1 MAGLADFRAKHPEY
15 DSVDDTTLA
24 DALHRKFYANVPKE
38 QFLAKLGLG
47 APPPNDVPPAGDMSQ
62 WQQTPPGLGPS
73 QPSAPQPGMEPQSLT
88 DLNDML
94 GGAKATAKGAIK
106 GATALPGMVADV
118 PFQVAN
124 LFGAE
129 QQLPSQA
136 QSAML
141 DQAFGDTSGYQSV
154 ENIANAATGAVVP
167 AAMAGRAAQGASAAI
182 APYLE
187 SFAAQ
192 PGTQMVA
199 GVTGEGARQA
209 AEASGAG
216 AVGQTAAA
224 LAGGT
229 AGVMAPQA
237 LGDLGRGAGRALY
250 RGLIE
255 PGTNPEAPLGRALVA
270 NAGKSAGQGLLD
282 SPDDQ
287 AWRMAQALKEYDNVL
302 PGSRATAAEAARAEG
317 IIAPEFAALEDAVAA
332 ATPGP
337 KAVRDAERRAAR
349 LKPFDDII
357 GTPDDQAALEAR
369 LEDLG
374 GRYEKMAPTE
384 LDPRSV
390 AAEREQMAEALRMR
404 QAQALQLAGK
414 FQTDAAQQ
422 RTLAEGRGLGAPES
436 NVGSEFDFAY
446 PREGVPP
453 NIPPRGPAP
462 ERAPGFVRSEG
473 VQGSA
478 FPVPGQP
485 RVPPRYTENMQ
496 RVPEAEA
503 AAADAKQLADQ
514 LKREAGGAEQTT
526 EFLRSRGQLNEVGF
540 DELASH
546 PAMQDAMRYAE
557 LAPGEQP
564 TVGKVQAVKTYL
576 DRAINGA
583 QKRLEGDR
591 GNPGY
596 NPESLKSLRTQLI
609 DWMGRRSS
617 EWRNTKK
624 MFEETSTDLDRIKVA
639 EALRQKMVPAGSADK
654 PLSHTKLANAMQD
667 EGKFIEKTLNS
678 GRFED
683 FEALGWEPQQIEGLR
698 AVERDLANEIN
709 RDAMSTAGRG
719 GMNVGAGVTKTSPDE
734 SVHKISLP
742 KFLSWKASLV
752 SDILRRVG
760 LKHDQELAEK
770 LADVMLSPQRTGI
783 VMDKAL
789 RDAEGAKRLA
799 AGLRYGRSAR
809 ASAAGSMAGN
819 VGTNGE

>member
-1 MAGLADFRAKHPEY
+1 MEVELHDGTVLEFPDGTDMAVVKAAARRYMAK
-15 DSVDDTTLA
+15 
-24 DALHRKFYANVPKE
+24 
-38 QFLAKLGLG
+38 Q

-62 WQQTPPGLGPS
+62 WQQTPPGLA
-73 QPSAPQPGMEPQSLT
+73 PSAPTFGE
-88 DLNDML
+88 DLA
-94 GGAKATAKGAIK
+94 GGAAATAKGAIK
-106 GATALPGMVADV
+106 GATAIPGMLADA

-124 LFGAE
+124 LFGAN
-129 QQLPSQA
+129 QQLPSQS

-154 ENIANAATGAVVP
+154 ENLANAATGAVVP
-167 AAMAGRAAQGASAAI
+167 AAMAGRAAQGASATV
-182 APYLE
+182 APMLE
-187 SFAAQ
+187 AAAAA

-199 GVTGEGARQA
+199 GVTGEGGRQL
-209 AEASGAG
+209 AEAGGAG
-216 AVGQTAAA
+216 AVGQTAGA
-224 LAGGT
+224 LLGGM

-302 PGSRATAAEAARAEG
+302 PGSKATAAEAARAEG

-357 GTPDDQAALEAR
+357 GAPDDQAALEAR

-422 RTLAEGRGLGAPES
+422 RTLSRSGVVAPPATNTGTGVTTVQPRAASPNSLTPADEMGLPTSPSGFPEQRVTRSAYPAEGLPTTEGTMEGISRTPAMAGAP
-436 NVGSEFDFAY
+436 
-446 PREGVPP
+446 R
-453 NIPPRGPAP
+453 IP
-462 ERAPGFVRSEG
+462 E
-473 VQGSA
+473 
-478 FPVPGQP
+478 
-485 RVPPRYTENMQ
+485 RYTENAQ

-596 NPESLKSLRTQLI
+596 NPESLKSLRTQLM

-770 LADVMLSPQRTGI
+770 LADVMLSPQRTGM